1 MKPHSEHYRLKNEIC
16 SGLKVSLHVVNRV
29 VTDLQNT
36 VLEAIKKSNS
46 ETKKIN
52 NTKLIEHLQGYD
64 AWNQIVSHQVLIL
77 QAENMRA
84 DVDQPSATATRAT
97 HFLIY
102 RLSEQQIETAF
113 TELIKNIENIEA
125 AVTENEGLS
134 IQLKSP
140 LQNARKA
147 INLERINK
155 LWAYRKYGW
164 HVAPS
169 FTPKHENEKEVDK
182 LTHYYTTEQ
191 ERKVHANFFNRIAA
205 VDKQETNTQT
215 EIFT

>member
-1 MKPHSEHYRLKNEIC
+1 
-16 SGLKVSLHVVNRV
+16 
-29 VTDLQNT
+29 
-36 VLEAIKKSNS
+36 
-46 ETKKIN
+46 
-52 NTKLIEHLQGYD
+52 
-64 AWNQIVSHQVLIL
+64 
-77 QAENMRA
+77 
-84 DVDQPSATATRAT
+84 
-97 HFLIY
+97 
-102 RLSEQQIETAF
+102 
-113 TELIKNIENIEA
+113 
-125 AVTENEGLS
+125 